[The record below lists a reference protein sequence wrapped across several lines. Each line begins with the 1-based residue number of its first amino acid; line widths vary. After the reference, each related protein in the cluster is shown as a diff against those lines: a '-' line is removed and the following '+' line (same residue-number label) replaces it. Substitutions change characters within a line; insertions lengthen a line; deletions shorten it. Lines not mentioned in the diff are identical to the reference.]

1 MNETTVSPGATS
13 ISNPS
18 PKNFSTS
25 SAVCT
30 SAFSPS
36 PTFNEFSTYVVP
48 VISLSFTIAFPA
60 TLPVFVIFILYVITS
75 PSCAVVP
82 SAASVPLFTCAV
94 FSVTITGVS
103 TDGFSSSV
111 GVPSSIVALFIIEPS
126 TPSFTV
132 TVNVT
137 VTVPPAGTVTL
148 IPLFN
153 SSSEYFFPSW
163 LLTVT
168 PLSASNVVPI
178 GLLSTTFTFPS
189 TIPLFVSVIVY
200 VNVSPTF
207 TEPLS
212 AVFTDEITG

>member
-1 MNETTVSPGATS
+1 MFTVTSNVTVTSPFAGTFTVIPSLKFCSVYCVVSLLTTTYV
-13 ISNPS
+13 PS
-18 PKNFSTS
+18 LYVVPSGVLSFTTAVPVAEPVFST
-25 SAVCT
+25 VIVY
-30 SAFSPS
+30 FSVS
-36 PTFNEFSTYVVP
+36 PTFAVSALT
-48 VISLSFTIAFPA
+48 SL
-60 TLPVFVIFILYVITS
+60 FVL
-75 PSCAVVP
+75 
-82 SAASVPLFTCAV
+82 
-94 FSVTITGVS
+94 ITGVS

-111 GVPSSIVALFIIEPS
+111 GVPSSTVALFIIEPS

-137 VTVPPAGTVTL
+137 VTVFPAGTVTL

-168 PLSASNVVPI
+168 PFSALNVVPS
-178 GLLSTTFTFPS
+178 GLLSATFTSPS
-189 TIPLFVSVIVY
+189 TIPLFVSLIVY

-212 AVFTDEITG
+212 AVFSDEITG

>member
-60 TLPVFVIFILYVITS
+60 TLPVFVIFIVYVITS
-75 PSCAVVP
+75 SFSTVEATSP
-82 SAASVPLFTCAV
+82 FTSAV

-153 SSSEYFFPSW
+153 SFSEYFFPSW

-168 PLSASNVVPI
+168 PISASNVVPI